1 MNILVRLSG
10 GLGNQLFQLNAGM
23 FFARNNSTDYIF
35 LDCRFLSGYE
45 TRRDFELDFIIKYF
59 PNVGVS
65 YVSSDFPAWASRL
78 RFGRLFDTSINS
90 FAFITS
96 SYKLRKSIGT
106 SLKWLILDGYF
117 QEPVLSIPHVDRQLL
132 FGKVAHEFSYLRRD
146 LPIYASIPVVSVHI
160 RRGDFVSSKAAS
172 AVFNTVSLSY
182 YRAAVRLFPAGVE
195 FLVFGDDPSI
205 TSEFADEI
213 GGINVA
219 SKELTLKEEF
229 ILMSL
234 CDHHIIANSTFSWWA
249 AHLGHR
255 DGKRVIAPRDWYV
268 DTARSR
274 NNPLLLS
281 HFELLSSI

>member
-10 GLGNQLFQLNAGM
+10 GIGNQLFQFNAGI
-23 FFARNNSTDYIF
+23 FFARENSTDSIF

-45 TRRDFELDFIIKYF
+45 TGRAFELDFIIRHF
-59 PNVGVS
+59 PNVCVS
-65 YVSSDFPAWASRL
+65 FVSSGFPAWASRL
-78 RFGRLFDTSINS
+78 RFGRLFDTSISS

-106 SLKWLILDGYF
+106 SPRWLILDGYF
-117 QEPVLSIPHVDRQLL
+117 QTPDLSIPHPDRQSL
-132 FGKVAHEFSYLRRD
+132 FGKVADEYSYLRRD
-146 LPIYASIPVVSVHI
+146 LPLNASIPLVSVHI

-172 AVFNTVSLSY
+172 AVFNTVSLAY
-182 YRAAVRLFPAGVE
+182 YRAAVRSFPAGVR
-195 FLVFGDDPSI
+195 FLVFGDDLSI

-213 GGINVA
+213 CGINVA
-219 SKELTLKEEF
+219 SQGLTLQEEF

-274 NNPLLLS
+274 NNPLLLP